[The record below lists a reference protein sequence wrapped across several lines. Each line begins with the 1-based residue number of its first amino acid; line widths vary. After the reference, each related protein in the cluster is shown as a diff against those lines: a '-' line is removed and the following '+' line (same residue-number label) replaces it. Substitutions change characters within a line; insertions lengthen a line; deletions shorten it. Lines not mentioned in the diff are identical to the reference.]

1 MEITKTLLIT
11 SGVFLFLLFMNY
23 SGSKKWVNKY
33 KVDFFILFMASAL
46 LTTGLRYTNK
56 LLTKEVPPHISE
68 QLEPKQAKEKD
79 MCLAIRSEIF
89 YVENND
95 TEAAEVAM
103 NAWKTQNRTAT
114 VLNVET
120 ITQVENRGMT
130 TVIASLKLW
139 YMPVC
144 GSLATKLNKINEKR
158 MSE

>member
-1 MEITKTLLIT
+1 MEITKILLIT
-11 SGVFLFLLFMNY
+11 SGFFLFFLFMNY
-23 SGSKKWVNKY
+23 SGSKKWVN
-33 KVDFFILFMASAL
+33 FFILFMASAL
-46 LTTGLRYTNK
+46 LTTGLIYTNKDKVDK

-144 GSLATKLNKINEKR
+144 GSLATKLNKINKKR

>member
-1 MEITKTLLIT
+1 MDITKTLLIT
-11 SGVFLFLLFMNY
+11 SSVFLLLL
-23 SGSKKWVNKY
+23 
-33 KVDFFILFMASAL
+33 ILFMASAL
-46 LTTGLRYTNK
+46 LTSGK

-68 QLEPKQAKEKD
+68 QLEPKQTKEKD

-95 TEAAEVAM
+95 TEAAEAAM
-103 NAWKTQNRTAT
+103 NVWVNSHRSAT

-120 ITQVENRGMT
+120 ITQVENNGKT

-139 YMPVC
+139 YIPYC
-144 GSLATKLNKINEKR
+144 GSLATKLNKINKNR